1 MFHICRYAYVHVCIY
16 IYLCVYIRIYCPTF
30 RIYSQNLC
38 TCIFKCKCVHILSL
52 TRSHIFAGKALKA
65 AAGIEADSDTEN
77 TNKSVEAQKN
87 SGKEKGSKDVPPPPP
102 PVEFAA
108 AESGDVVGAGS
119 KRTGEVNGDAASAAS
134 KKSKVFV

>member
-1 MFHICRYAYVHVCIY
+1 M
-16 IYLCVYIRIYCPTF
+16 
-30 RIYSQNLC
+30 
-38 TCIFKCKCVHILSL
+38 
-52 TRSHIFAGKALKA
+52 KA

-77 TNKSVEAQKN
+77 INKSVEARKN

-108 AESGDVVGAGS
+108 AESGGVGGAGS
-119 KRTGEVNGDAASAAS
+119 KRAGEVDGDVASAAS